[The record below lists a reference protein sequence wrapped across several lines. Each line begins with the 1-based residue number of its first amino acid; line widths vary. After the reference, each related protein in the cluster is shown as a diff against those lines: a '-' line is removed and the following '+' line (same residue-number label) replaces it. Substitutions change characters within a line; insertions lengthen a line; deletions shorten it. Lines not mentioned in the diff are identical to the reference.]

1 MGIMDSI
8 DIGANALK
16 VHGRRIDV
24 HAKNIANLDT
34 PNYVRKIPVL
44 NAVDDV
50 SFHGLM
56 NSMKEDVFGV
66 GTLPYLEGGVSF
78 SGVVE
83 DPTLGEKIYKPGH
96 PDADADGYIRASNV
110 NAMVDIADALMAQ
123 RAYEANLALVNIS
136 KSMAQRALEIG
147 K

>member
-1 MGIMDSI
+1 MSIMDSI

-16 VHGRRIDV
+16 VHGKRIDI

-44 NAVDDV
+44 NATDDI

-56 NSMKEDVFGV
+56 NTMKEDVFGV
-66 GTLPYLEGGVSF
+66 GTLPYFEGGVSF

-96 PDADADGYIRASNV
+96 PDADANGYIRASNV

-123 RAYEANLALVNIS
+123 RAYEANLALVNIT

>member
-1 MGIMDSI
+1 MGLMDSI
-8 DIGANALK
+8 DMGAKALQ
-16 VHGRRIDV
+16 VHGKRIDV

-50 SFHGLM
+50 SFHGIM
-56 NSMKEDVFGV
+56 NVMKEDAFGV
-66 GTLPYLEGGVSF
+66 GTLPYLQGGVSF
-78 SGVVE
+78 GGIVE
-83 DPTLGEKIYKPGH
+83 DPTLGHKIYKPGH
-96 PDADADGYIRASNV
+96 PDADENGYVRASNV

>member
-1 MGIMDSI
+1 MGIMDSM
-8 DIGANALK
+8 DIGAKALR
-16 VHGRRIDV
+16 VHGKRIEI
-24 HAKNIANLDT
+24 HARNIANLDT

-44 NAVDDV
+44 NAVDDM
-50 SFHGLM
+50 SFQGLM
-56 NSMKEDVFGV
+56 NVMKEDAFGV
-66 GTLPYLEGGVSF
+66 GTLPYLQGGVTF

-83 DPTLGEKIYKPGH
+83 DPTLGQKIYKPGH
-96 PDADADGYIRASNV
+96 PDADENGYIRASNV
-110 NAMVDIADALMAQ
+110 NAMVDIADALVAQ

>member
-1 MGIMDSI
+1 MGIMDTIDMGAKALQVHGKRI
-8 DIGANALK
+8 DI
-16 VHGRRIDV
+16 

-50 SFHGLM
+50 SFQGVM
-56 NSMKEDVFGV
+56 NAIKEDVFGV
-66 GTLPYLEGGVSF
+66 GTMSYLQGGVSF
-78 SGVVE
+78 TGVIE

-96 PDADADGYIRASNV
+96 PDADENGYIRQSNV

-123 RAYEANLALVNIS
+123 RAYEANLAVVNIS
-136 KSMAQRALEIG
+136 KTMAQRAIEIG

>member
-1 MGIMDSI
+1 MESI
-8 DIGANALK
+8 DIGAKALR
-16 VHGRRIDV
+16 VHGKRIDV

-44 NAVDDV
+44 NSTDDI
-50 SFHGLM
+50 SFHGLL
-56 NSMKEDVFGV
+56 NTMKEDAFGV
-66 GTLPYLEGGVSF
+66 GTLPYVQGGVSF

-96 PDADADGYIRASNV
+96 PDADENGYIRASNV
-110 NAMVDIADALMAQ
+110 NAMVDIADALLAQ

>member
-1 MGIMDSI
+1 MGIMDTI
-8 DIGANALK
+8 DMGAKALQ
-16 VHGRRIDV
+16 VHGRRIDI

-50 SFHGLM
+50 SFQGVM
-56 NSMKEDVFGV
+56 NAMKEDVFGV
-66 GTLPYLEGGVSF
+66 GTMSYLQGGVSF
-78 SGVVE
+78 TGVIE
-83 DPTLGEKIYKPGH
+83 DPTLGERIYKPGH
-96 PDADADGYIRASNV
+96 PDADENGYIRQSNV

-123 RAYEANLALVNIS
+123 RAYEANLAVVNIS
-136 KSMAQRALEIG
+136 KTMAQRAIEIG

>member
-1 MGIMDSI
+1 MGIMESM
-8 DIGANALK
+8 DIGAKALQ
-16 VHGRRIDV
+16 VHGRRIDI

-50 SFHGLM
+50 SFQGVM

-66 GTLPYLEGGVSF
+66 GTLPYLQGGVTF

-83 DPTLGEKIYKPGH
+83 DPTLGQKIYKPGH
-96 PDADADGYIRASNV
+96 PDADENGYIRQSNV

-123 RAYEANLALVNIS
+123 RAYEANLAVVNIS
-136 KSMAQRALEIG
+136 KTMAQRAIEIG

>member
-8 DIGANALK
+8 DIGGKALQ
-16 VHGRRIDV
+16 VHGKRIDV

-34 PNYVRKIPVL
+34 PNYIRKIPVL
-44 NAVDDV
+44 HAVDDI

-66 GTLPYLEGGVSF
+66 GTLPYLQGGVSF

-83 DPTLGEKIYKPGH
+83 DPTLGQKIYKPGH
-96 PDADADGYIRASNV
+96 PDADENGYIRASNV
-110 NAMVDIADALMAQ
+110 NAMVDIADALIAQ
-123 RAYEANLALVNIS
+123 RAYEANIALINIS
-136 KSMAQRALEIG
+136 KTMAQRAIEIG

>member
-50 SFHGLM
+50 SFHGVM

>member
-1 MGIMDSI
+1 MGIMDTIDMGAKALQVHGKRI
-8 DIGANALK
+8 DI
-16 VHGRRIDV
+16 

-50 SFHGLM
+50 SFQGVM
-56 NSMKEDVFGV
+56 NAMKEDVFGV
-66 GTLPYLEGGVSF
+66 GTMSYLQGGVSF
-78 SGVVE
+78 TGVIE
-83 DPTLGEKIYKPGH
+83 DPTLGERIYKPGH
-96 PDADADGYIRASNV
+96 PDADENGYIRQSNV

-123 RAYEANLALVNIS
+123 RAYEANLAVVNIS
-136 KSMAQRALEIG
+136 KTMAQRAVEIG

>member
-16 VHGRRIDV
+16 VHGHRIDV

>member
-83 DPTLGEKIYKPGH
+83 DPKLGEKIYKPGH

>member
-1 MGIMDSI
+1 MGIMESI
-8 DIGANALK
+8 DIGAKALQ
-16 VHGRRIDV
+16 VHGKRIDV

-44 NAVDDV
+44 NAVDDI
-50 SFHGLM
+50 SFQGVM
-56 NSMKEDVFGV
+56 NAMKEDAFGV
-66 GTLPYLEGGVSF
+66 GTLSYLQGGVSF
-78 SGVVE
+78 SGIVE

-96 PDADADGYIRASNV
+96 PDADENGFIRASNV
-110 NAMVDIADALMAQ
+110 NAMVDIADALVAQ

-136 KSMAQRALEIG
+136 KSMAQRAVEIG